1 MSGPGRA
8 PEATVGNDPAY
19 ALAGA
24 SSPTAAMRHSVSF
37 FTASPLVPCRRP
49 RRVRG
54 PEPAIEHGD
63 AVALLVG
70 QREVEDVEVLGA
82 ALVRGRLGHRAHLG
96 LVEQPAQR
104 DLTRALAVARADGLQ
119 GRVPQ
124 QQAVG

>member
-70 QREVEDVEVLGA
+70 QREVEDRLRLLADRRGA
-82 ALVRGRLGHRAHLG
+82 RPHHH
-96 LVEQPAQR
+96 
-104 DLTRALAVARADGLQ
+104 ARS
-119 GRVPQ
+119 RVPDRGP
-124 QQAVG
+124 AVGAGMGRGETP

>member
-8 PEATVGNDPAY
+8 PEATVGNEPAY

-24 SSPTAAMRHSVSF
+24 SSPRAATSHSVSF
-37 FTASPLVPCRRP
+37 LMVSPVLVPGRRP

-104 DLTRALAVARADGLQ
+104 DLTRALAVARADGL
-119 GRVPQ
+119 
-124 QQAVG
+124 